1 MAADMNADATTHGKG
16 EAAKAA
22 TAKHPATG
30 AGEPCHRSSRSAADH
45 AGDVPAADNQRKAQT
60 MKETISAQWGLDD
73 PDPRSA
79 DAAQVVEDAAWRD
92 EGREIEAAFVS
103 ACGDEVI
110 FSATDRSAEW
120 EQLKQAAEAAAKRDG
135 VNTGSRKAVR
145 SYTEAAM
152 RDYAEANGNRD
163 ERELLPNT
171 DWRTR
176 AARRHG
182 DKIVA
187 AMLYREA
194 AAVITAEAARAAEE
208 AAAWRE
214 YDKQQEAA
222 LIAAYERRK
231 LKERPGRYAHHGNDA
246 GLSQQEAAEILKQY
260 NSPISTRQIRR
271 WEAGQGTPKGY
282 PGRSNRGQFVI
293 WASLRN
299 DEART
304 GRIIQEAKQ
313 YKETATEASNMRYT
327 GRRNPRGLF

>member
-1 MAADMNADATTHGKG
+1 MAADMNTDATTHGKG

-79 DAAQVVEDAAWRD
+79 DAAQVIEDAAWRD

-103 ACGDEVI
+103 ASGDEVI

-135 VNTGSRKAVR
+135 VNT
-145 SYTEAAM
+145 AAM
-152 RDYAEANGNRD
+152 RDYAKAKGNGYG
-163 ERELLPNT
+163 RELLPNT

-187 AMLYREA
+187 AILYREA
-194 AAVITAEAARAAEE
+194 ADLKDRRRQQHAERNERRRAAKMRDK
-208 AAAWRE
+208 AIAAWIRASG
-214 YDKQQEAA
+214 DIPTKKSVAN
-222 LIAAYERRK
+222 IS
-231 LKERPGRYAHHGNDA
+231 RYLD
-246 GLSQQEAAEILKQY
+246 
-260 NSPISTRQIRR
+260 
-271 WEAGQGTPKGY
+271 
-282 PGRSNRGQFVI
+282 F
-293 WASLRN
+293 
-299 DEART
+299 
-304 GRIIQEAKQ
+304 
-313 YKETATEASNMRYT
+313 
-327 GRRNPRGLF
+327 